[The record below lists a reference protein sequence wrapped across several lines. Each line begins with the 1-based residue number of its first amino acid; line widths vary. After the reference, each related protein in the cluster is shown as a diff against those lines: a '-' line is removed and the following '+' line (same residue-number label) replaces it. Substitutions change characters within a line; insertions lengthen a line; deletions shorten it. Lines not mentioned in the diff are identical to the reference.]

1 MMADNRFPRTG
12 SLGDCFG
19 NGNREL
25 YCIETDRILD
35 SCKDRDCFE
44 NARVFLTD
52 FGNEIIERTNTV
64 RVKCATVAYTS
75 IHLESV
81 QFNRGFYAVCIRFF
95 VKLELE
101 ACIGGRSQ
109 EFDGIAVL
117 DKRVIL
123 YGGES
128 NVRTF
133 KSSCDT
139 SSFCVEPDLTGESS
153 NAPTAIVQLV
163 DPIVLSCAVVEE
175 ACKCNCCCCCCD
187 IPETVSTYM
196 SGPLSDGDNAR
207 RYLTVSLGIF
217 SVVRITRPAQYLIQ
231 ATEYCVPDKECMTS
245 CDDDPCGIFRSMAFP
260 TKEFCPAST
269 PALTSAGN
277 DSGKNRCGC

>member
-1 MMADNRFPRTG
+1 MADNRISRTNT
-12 SLGDCFG
+12 LGDCLCG
-19 NGNREL
+19 NKSDM
-25 YCIETDRILD
+25 YCIEAEHILD

-44 NARVFLTD
+44 NTRVFLTD

-75 IHLESV
+75 IHLENV

-101 ACIGGRSQ
+101 ACIGGRAQ

-128 NVRTF
+128 NVHTF
-133 KSSCDT
+133 KSNADT
-139 SSFCVEPDLTGESS
+139 SDFCAQPDLTGQSS

-175 ACKCNCCCCCCD
+175 ASRCCCCCCCYD
-187 IPETVSTYM
+187 IPDGVSSM
-196 SGPLSDGDNAR
+196 VSGMLSDGENAR
-207 RYLTVSLGIF
+207 RYLTISLGIF
-217 SVVRITRPAQYLIQ
+217 SIVRITRPAQYLIQ
-231 ATEYCVPDKECMTS
+231 ATEYCVPDKECMTA
-245 CDDDPCGIFRSMAFP
+245 CDEDPCGVFRSMAFP
-260 TKEFCPAST
+260 TKEFCPASAPT
-269 PALTSAGN
+269 LSLHN
-277 DSGKNRCGC
+277 DGGKGRCGC